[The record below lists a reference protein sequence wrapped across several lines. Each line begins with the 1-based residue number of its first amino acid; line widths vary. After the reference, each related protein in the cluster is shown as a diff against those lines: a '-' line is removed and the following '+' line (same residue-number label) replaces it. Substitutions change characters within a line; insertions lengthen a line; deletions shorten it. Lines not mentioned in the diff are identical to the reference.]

1 MIINNILYVGEHR
14 IEDVLLSSD
23 QSTLETIASGE
34 VLRGNHGDN
43 STVQS
48 SEQQNLAVI
57 GG

>member
-1 MIINNILYVGEHR
+1 MIVNNILYVGEHR
-14 IEDVLLSSD
+14 IEDVLLSST
-23 QSTLETIASGE
+23 QGTLETIASGE
-34 VLRGNHGDN
+34 VLRGDHGDK

>member
-1 MIINNILYVGEHR
+1 MIVNNILYEGEHR
-14 IEDVLLSSD
+14 IKYMLLSSD
-23 QSTLETIASGE
+23 QGTLETIASGE
-34 VLRGNHGDN
+34 VLRGNHGDK